1 MLTDR
6 TVDTEDLT
14 PETLRERYERELA
27 GIVEGSGVAEAAGRT
42 GIGRERLEELVAG
55 ESPDLTT
62 EEAAAILAL
71 SEGEPTAEI
80 VEAEMQDRLLMG
92 MTTAVLDVDTLAA
105 NLEIDL
111 DGKEVQQKVEG
122 RAPTSLG
129 EYAHLRYTIE
139 DRTR

>member
-1 MLTDR
+1 MLTDQNVE
-6 TVDTEDLT
+6 TDDIT

-27 GIVEGSGVAEAAGRT
+27 GIVEEAGIEETAAET
-42 GIGRERLEELVAG
+42 GIETDRLEALVAG

-62 EEAAAILAL
+62 DDAAAILAL
-71 SEGEPTAEI
+71 SEAEPTAEI
-80 VEAEMQDRLLMG
+80 AEAEMQDRLLMG

-105 NLEIDL
+105 NLDLDL

-122 RAPTSLG
+122 RAPMSLA

-139 DRTR
+139 GRKR